1 MVRCRIRVD
10 ISEIIPIIRTIATGA
25 PNMDKNTI
33 ATIGIAIKSRIFS
46 RSGSSFLSVSIMIP
60 CLRPS
65 FFSSFW
71 WILSARSDEAEL
83 DVARGALVAVDAGA
97 AIGAATVAAVAAVA
111 AVGLAIGVSVGT
123 CANKLP
129 ARAIEHIQRTN
140 NFFIERLII
149 GCSKRPIWIQRF
161 WGFRGQLKGCVAHLA
176 GHYCPSQNCG
186 CSSVGRAPPCQGGR
200 REFEPRHPLQPSLE
214 KQQTEGI
221 ENVFDANEGR
231 RLRSRSLWRLRF
243 LCIKRGL
250 ILSRTRSTCR
260 PKNFPTPSSL
270 PIRCANRAPAGW
282 SVG

>member
-33 ATIGIAIKSRIFS
+33 ATIGIATKSRIFS

-60 CLRPS
+60 CFRPS

-129 ARAIEHIQRTN
+129 AIVFETSQTPI
-140 NFFIERLII
+140 FIYYDLTLRYIT
-149 GCSKRPIWIQRF
+149 SK
-161 WGFRGQLKGCVAHLA
+161 
-176 GHYCPSQNCG
+176 
-186 CSSVGRAPPCQGGR
+186 
-200 REFEPRHPLQPSLE
+200 
-214 KQQTEGI
+214 
-221 ENVFDANEGR
+221 
-231 RLRSRSLWRLRF
+231 
-243 LCIKRGL
+243 
-250 ILSRTRSTCR
+250 
-260 PKNFPTPSSL
+260 PT
-270 PIRCANRAPAGW
+270 
-282 SVG
+282 

>member
-1 MVRCRIRVD
+1 MVHCRIRVD

-25 PNMDKNTI
+25 QNMDKNTI

-65 FFSSFW
+65 FFSRFW

-83 DVARGALVAVDAGA
+83 DVARGAVVAVDPGA

-214 KQQTEGI
+214 AERKSKAGASAAAALAQ
-221 ENVFDANEGR
+221 AGR
-231 RLRSRSLWRLRF
+231 PKPTSYRVS
-243 LCIKRGL
+243 LCICGAKEPNYIGLKRTQT
-250 ILSRTRSTCR
+250 SFRRTLTAS
-260 PKNFPTPSSL
+260 
-270 PIRCANRAPAGW
+270 
-282 SVG
+282 

>member
-10 ISEIIPIIRTIATGA
+10 ISEIIPIIRTVATGA
-25 PNMDKNTI
+25 RNIDKHTI

-60 CLRPS
+60 CLRPN

-83 DVARGALVAVDAGA
+83 DVARGAVVAFDAGA
-97 AIGAATVAAVAAVA
+97 AIGATVAAVA

-161 WGFRGQLKGCVAHLA
+161 WGFRGAIK
-176 GHYCPSQNCG
+176 
-186 CSSVGRAPPCQGGR
+186 
-200 REFEPRHPLQPSLE
+200 
-214 KQQTEGI
+214 
-221 ENVFDANEGR
+221 
-231 RLRSRSLWRLRF
+231 RLRRALGWTLLSLSKLR
-243 LCIKRGL
+243 
-250 ILSRTRSTCR
+250 
-260 PKNFPTPSSL
+260 
-270 PIRCANRAPAGW
+270 
-282 SVG
+282 V

>member
-200 REFEPRHPLQPSLE
+200 REFEPRHPLIVCSRCTRQHAAWRPHGDGYS
-214 KQQTEGI
+214 
-221 ENVFDANEGR
+221 FARR
-231 RLRSRSLWRLRF
+231 RLS
-243 LCIKRGL
+243 
-250 ILSRTRSTCR
+250 
-260 PKNFPTPSSL
+260 PQ
-270 PIRCANRAPAGW
+270 
-282 SVG
+282 